1 MLWKGTELGKLGK
14 LGRAACAVR
23 GKPGAAI
30 LWFRPLHHHLVP
42 TPRNSCSVQMGAQ
55 GCGLHTAS
63 VGHTPLTPPNGI
75 QKWQNRTR
83 TNGLSGNERNNGR
96 NKRKLAPGTFI
107 TLPWAKENRA
117 LALYQINLKKKKK
130 KRLSQPHSFGH
141 YHYKAN
147 RNKVSHELWAVCSV
161 LSPLPPEAGEAS
173 PQEMLL

>member
-23 GKPGAAI
+23 GKPGAAS
-30 LWFRPLHHHLVP
+30 LVQTS
-42 TPRNSCSVQMGAQ
+42 TPPPGTDAKEQLQCANGSTPPQ
-55 GCGLHTAS
+55 GCELHTAS
-63 VGHTPLTPPNGI
+63 VGHTPPTPPNGI

-130 KRLSQPHSFGH
+130 KN
-141 YHYKAN
+141 A
-147 RNKVSHELWAVCSV
+147 
-161 LSPLPPEAGEAS
+161 
-173 PQEMLL
+173 

>member
-30 LWFRPLHHHLVP
+30 LWFRPLHHHLVQ
-42 TPRNSCSVQMGAQ
+42 TPRNSCSVQMGAHPPK
-55 GCGLHTAS
+55 GVSCTL
-63 VGHTPLTPPNGI
+63 PLWAILLSLLQMGY
-75 QKWQNRTR
+75 KSGRTR

-130 KRLSQPHSFGH
+130 KTPKSASFLWSLSLQS
-141 YHYKAN
+141 KQ
-147 RNKVSHELWAVCSV
+147 KQSQS
-161 LSPLPPEAGEAS
+161 
-173 PQEMLL
+173 